1 MKISV
6 VTNTVFVL
14 ICAFLVQRIFL
25 LNYGFKR
32 SLVFEN
38 AISDYS
44 DVESE
49 IDKITKKFSLLG
61 KNERHSMQHLNHYI
75 HVNGP
80 YLVNE

>member
-1 MKISV
+1 MFV

-14 ICAFLVQRIFL
+14 ICAFLVEHIFL

-32 SLVFEN
+32 ILVFEN

-61 KNERHSMQHLNHYI
+61 KIERHSMQH
-75 HVNGP
+75 
-80 YLVNE
+80 